1 MIKGTTGRIYWY
13 LFETASMVVVDSY
26 QGCTMLSLA
35 LRGDAFT
42 VWQSLHHLQD
52 RQNWPSEYRS
62 GISDTV
68 EEKSS
73 KT

>member
-1 MIKGTTGRIYWY
+1 
-13 LFETASMVVVDSY
+13 MVVVDSY

-42 VWQSLHHLQD
+42 VWQSLHYLQD
-52 RQNWPSEYRS
+52 RQNWPSEYGT
-62 GISDTV
+62 GISDTVEV